1 MPVYGKEYTAFG
13 KTQRLSD
20 WSRESGIELH
30 TIKYRI
36 HKYGWSVERAVTE
49 KPKIRK
55 ARIPYRGKNLSYA
68 DLSRISPVGVRA
80 GTIRSRM
87 VDSHMSVQDAITTP
101 AITKAHCTSIRKDRK
116 PDGCIYPNCDN
127 CPFNDCICP

>member
-20 WSRESGIELH
+20 WSRESGISLH

-36 HKYGWSVERAVTE
+36 NKYGWPVERAVTE
-49 KPKIRK
+49 KPKNRN
-55 ARIPYRGKNLSYA
+55 ARIPYKGKNLSYA
-68 DLSRISPVGVRA
+68 DLSRISPVGVSA

-87 VDSHMSVQDAITTP
+87 VDGHMSVFDAINTP
-101 AITKAHCTSIRKDRK
+101 SATKVHCTSIQKYRK
-116 PDGCIYPNCDN
+116 PDGCRYPDCEKCQFD
-127 CPFNDCICP
+127 DCICP